1 MYITIVYE
9 RHAANLS
16 ILSGYWLFIA
26 SAHARSGKLA
36 ERHRAMT
43 WCPAVAMSGLGLE
56 YRGAEGSQLT
66 VDREDTALDSLLTAM
81 PGCLPAE
88 SYAPR

>member
-1 MYITIVYE
+1 M
-9 RHAANLS
+9 
-16 ILSGYWLFIA
+16 LSGYRLFIA
-26 SAHARSGKLA
+26 SVSTRSRKLA

-43 WCPAVAMSGLGLE
+43 WCSAVAMSGLGLE

-66 VDREDTALDSLLTAM
+66 VAREDTALDSLLPAM